1 MMPRRRV
8 ALGLVGLGISVAS
21 IALLTQLVDVRRS
34 LEILLQADLLPLL
47 FALGVIAA
55 ELVLRSAR
63 WALLL
68 RQDDSGRPAIRRVVP
83 VLLIGYLGN
92 VLLPARLGEVVRA
105 YLISR
110 RETIA
115 LSVALGTVFLERV
128 MDLASLAAVAFVA
141 AMLADAPAWIVTGT
155 GVAAS
160 IGLVVM
166 VVLVVVRPSRIVEY
180 AMRHLGPGSRRFAAI
195 ARAII
200 KFGDGAGA
208 QSRST
213 ITQALALSVLCWLL
227 DATTFWLVGHS
238 LHVDLTWPA
247 ALIIAAVTVLGTA
260 IPSAP
265 GYIGTF
271 ELAAVASARAMGVP
285 AEASLALAVLTHIIT
300 TVPLALGGAVSLS
313 HMSLTWDK
321 LAAAA
326 RQTEA
331 APATVADP

>member
-1 MMPRRRV
+1 MRRRRV
-8 ALGLVGLGISVAS
+8 ALGLVGTGISIGA

-47 FALGVIAA
+47 LALGVIAA
-55 ELVLRSAR
+55 QLVVRSAR
-63 WALLL
+63 WASLLHP
-68 RQDDSGRPAIRRVVP
+68 DHSGRPAIRRIVP

-128 MDLASLAAVAFVA
+128 MDLASLAALAFVA
-141 AMLADAPAWIVTGT
+141 ALLAGAAAWIVTGT
-155 GVAAS
+155 GVMAA
-160 IGLVVM
+160 IGLAVM
-166 VVLVVVRPSRIVEY
+166 AVLVVVRPSRIVEY
-180 AMRHLGPGSRRFAAI
+180 ATRHLGAGSRRLAAI
-195 ARAII
+195 ARALTS
-200 KFGDGAGA
+200 FGEGAGA

-227 DATTFWLVGHS
+227 DATTFWLVGRS
-238 LHVDLTWPA
+238 LDVDLTWPA

-271 ELAAVASARAMGVP
+271 ELAAVATAQAMGVA

-300 TVPLALGGAVSLS
+300 TIPLALGGAVSLS
-313 HMSLTWDK
+313 RMSLSWGK

-326 RQTEA
+326 RQQEA
-331 APATVADP
+331 TPAAAAD